1 MSQKKNV
8 TWFVAITVLISW
20 PLMLLPLAVP
30 AVPAVTGVA
39 WMLAMFG
46 PGLAAII
53 VTRFIAREPLK
64 SLNLKRLGPKRF
76 YAWAWVLPPV
86 LAVLALGF
94 TLLFGV
100 GTLDSSFS
108 VIREALPQEPL
119 PIPVEL
125 ILLGQIVAA
134 ITFAPLINVVLGA
147 MGEELGWRGFLL
159 PRLMELGRWRAILL
173 SSVIWGLWHAPVILQ
188 GHNYPETPVLGV
200 FLMVGW
206 CVLLGIILSWLY
218 FETRSPWAPAL
229 AHGSINATAALPML
243 FLVPGVNLTW
253 GGTLASVSGW
263 VGIALFVLW
272 LIGTGRLPLSRG
284 GSLSVSGREPEE

>member
-108 VIREALPQEPL
+108 VIREALPQELL

-173 SSVIWGLWHAPVILQ
+173 SSVVWGLWHAPVILQ